1 MPVRAIV
8 FDLFDTLVDLLMENI
23 PHGEFEG
30 RPVPGTLRD
39 LHEVYARQHPVDF
52 ASFARTLAEVDREF
66 LDTHYSRQRELPTRE
81 RFAALVARLGVA
93 DAGLAR
99 RLGDL
104 HLLRVCEQVRLVE
117 HHPALLGRLR
127 EQVRLGLCSNFS
139 DSETAMVVLEQAGL
153 ASYLDA
159 VVISEELGIRKPR
172 PEIFEVVLRRLGVGP
187 EATLHVGD
195 NLRADV
201 AGAAAVGLRTVWIT
215 RRVPDPQR
223 SLAAYDGPRPDF
235 QLRDLGEL
243 TTLLRTLQSVSG

>member
-1 MPVRAIV
+1 
-8 FDLFDTLVDLLMENI
+8 
-23 PHGEFEG
+23 
-30 RPVPGTLRD
+30 
-39 LHEVYARQHPVDF
+39 
-52 ASFARTLAEVDREF
+52 
-66 LDTHYSRQRELPTRE
+66 
-81 RFAALVARLGVA
+81 
-93 DAGLAR
+93 
-99 RLGDL
+99 
-104 HLLRVCEQVRLVE
+104 
-117 HHPALLGRLR
+117 
-127 EQVRLGLCSNFS
+127 
-139 DSETAMVVLEQAGL
+139 MVVLEQAGL